1 MFFGILGWLVVG
13 LVIGLV
19 ATKFVNLRGDDPKL
33 SIAAAA
39 VGAIVGGVLYS
50 VISGD
55 GVSAW
60 NVWSIACAA
69 VGGVAGALV
78 WHLVRSRYIS
88 HDSYTV
94 RRSY

>member
-13 LVIGLV
+13 LVIGFV
-19 ATKFVNLRGDDPKL
+19 ASRIVNLRGDDPWL
-33 SIAAAA
+33 GIAAAGA
-39 VGAIVGGVLYS
+39 GAIVGGALYS

-55 GVSAW
+55 SVSPW
-60 NVWSIACAA
+60 NTWSVVCA
-69 VGGVAGALV
+69 VAGAV
-78 WHLVRSRYIS
+78 AGAVAWHLVRSRYIS